1 MISSGRQGCLLL
13 SFLLVAAPLTL
24 KAELSRANRHGEERF
39 SEHLR
44 LSPLPHQHLLAHF
57 NFTTRV
63 PLAQED
69 TPYGRLEVKRRR
81 VSEGGREGKK
91 KVSCAYNK
99 PLASTCFFLHSYP
112 PCHHIG
118 HHYHIFPRAIGD
130 IVQEYQ
136 AEELHFTL
144 GRGNW
149 DHQRWGYPPVE
160 SVGSGADLWAYLTP
174 QASSPPVDQ
183 EKDEEEEGMEK
194 EEREEEEEASY
205 QEMQT
210 RWGRLTGAMAGLF
223 CASLNFMDSTATA
236 SPALSFPPLGRVSS
250 RAHLMRSSLA
260 HESLCTENLTPFI
273 KQLPCRDQA
282 GISLLLSPHTI
293 LSSTFHVISIH
304 VSRHCSDPEP
314 STGEEEEEENK
325 RERPCLSPY
334 LEVTQLVTTVLKSS
348 GKNGDQGP
356 LDLASSFGEAL
367 PQGSCPIAFDSMVQ
381 VVDSQG
387 AQRDMSLI
395 TPEISEVQK
404 GWDEVTSILSTD
416 PIFSSPSS
424 PFSSPVSI
432 RVSRRLAGT
441 GQEGGKFIITIVN
454 THLSESVSA
463 TYLDVIPWYLR
474 PYLSTLTATMNGHP
488 SPGIIQAQRY
498 QTARDRERP
507 SIIELI
513 LQLPPNS
520 ILTLSLD
527 VDRAMLKYS
536 EHPPDANRGFD
547 LPPAILTLH
556 HRPDQGSSEEGHGPW
571 RLYTSPLL
579 VSLPTPDF
587 SMPYNVITLTC
598 TTVALFFGSMFN
610 LLTRQLVPV
619 PGTKG

>member
-1 MISSGRQGCLLL
+1 MAENQG
-13 SFLLVAAPLTL
+13 
-24 KAELSRANRHGEERF
+24 GEYF

-44 LSPLPHQHLLAHF
+44 LSPLPHHRLLAHF

-63 PLAQED
+63 PLTQD
-69 TPYGRLEVKRRR
+69 DG
-81 VSEGGREGKK
+81 
-91 KVSCAYNK
+91 
-99 PLASTCFFLHSYP
+99 SY
-112 PCHHIG
+112 G

-136 AEELHFTL
+136 ADELHFTL
-144 GRGNW
+144 GRGQW

-174 QASSPPVDQ
+174 QKPTSPLNEDEGEDPISSY
-183 EKDEEEEGMEK
+183 
-194 EEREEEEEASY
+194 R
-205 QEMQT
+205 EMQD

-223 CASLNFMDSTATA
+223 CASLNFMDSTTTA
-236 SPALSFPPLGRVSS
+236 SPALSFPPLGHVSP
-250 RAHLMRSSLA
+250 RARLMRSSLA

-282 GISLLLSPHTI
+282 GIARLLSPHTI

-304 VSRHCSDPEP
+304 VRRLCSH
-314 STGEEEEEENK
+314 SEEDGNDEDEEMEEK
-325 RERPCLSPY
+325 CFSPY
-334 LEVTQLVTTVLKSS
+334 WEVTQLVTTVLKS
-348 GKNGDQGP
+348 GDDTGEQGSF
-356 LDLASSFGEAL
+356 DLSTSFGEVL
-367 PQGSCPIAFDSMVQ
+367 PLDSCPVALDSTIQAIDAQGNDHMLSL
-381 VVDSQG
+381 VDTDSSE
-387 AQRDMSLI
+387 AQEGWNKVI
-395 TPEISEVQK
+395 TLLSK
-404 GWDEVTSILSTD
+404 GTNLSYSSSS
-416 PIFSSPSS
+416 FS
-424 PFSSPVSI
+424 SI
-432 RVSRRLAGT
+432 RVNRRLAGT
-441 GQEGGKFIITIVN
+441 GQDGGKFVITITN
-454 THLSESVSA
+454 THPSESIPA

-474 PYLSTLTATMNGHP
+474 PYLSTLTATINGTLAP
-488 SPGIIQAQRY
+488 EVIQAQRY

-513 LQLPPNS
+513 LQLPPSS
-520 ILTLSLD
+520 ILTLVLD

-556 HRPDQGSSEEGHGPW
+556 HRPGQVSSEDADGGPW

-619 PGTKG
+619 KVPMSS

>member
-69 TPYGRLEVKRRR
+69 TPYG
-81 VSEGGREGKK
+81 
-91 KVSCAYNK
+91 
-99 PLASTCFFLHSYP
+99 
-112 PCHHIG
+112 

-174 QASSPPVDQ
+174 QASSPP
-183 EKDEEEEGMEK
+183 
-194 EEREEEEEASY
+194 
-205 QEMQT
+205 EMQT

-304 VSRHCSDPEP
+304 
-314 STGEEEEEENK
+314 NK